1 MRKTVKSLKTVLLN
15 ERTGSVLD
23 CSLLRVCKIIQS
35 FTSTLKSNPG
45 FWSKLPTYSLH
56 ANCVLHES
64 QRHGCVKGM
73 ACAPA
78 CLPSTLLFNRE
89 GMFAGRMKTTESQAL
104 LVFLTLK
111 CHLALWKRVD
121 IIKNSDIYSPDPIF
135 ALLHVSESVISVWR
149 NILSAIQAKGNLQI
163 AVGI

>member
-45 FWSKLPTYSLH
+45 FWSKLPTYS
-56 ANCVLHES
+56 

-89 GMFAGRMKTTESQAL
+89 GMFAGRMKTTESLAL

-135 ALLHVSESVISVWR
+135 ALLHVSESVISVWW